1 MNEIFSTLMNVLW
14 GTLILFWIVSGIN
27 AKKSSFREPLYKQ
40 FVFYWLPL
48 IMAVYLLGPD
58 ERFGNSLIKGNF
70 IAHNNMA
77 GLTGLALCLLGLIT
91 AVWAR
96 YLLGRNWSVSVQ
108 QKENHDLIQ
117 TGAYKFVRHPIYT
130 GLLLMF
136 LGNAF
141 IVSRWRGLLAVSIV
155 LISFLF
161 KLKKEEKWLTD
172 LFGSKYIEYRQKT
185 KSLIPWL
192 I

>member
-1 MNEIFSTLMNVLW
+1 MDEKISILMNVFW
-14 GTLILFWIVSGIN
+14 GTLILFWLVSGIN
-27 AKKSSFREPLYKQ
+27 AKKSSFREPLFKQ

-58 ERFGNSLIKGNF
+58 ERFGNSLIMGHF
-70 IAHNNMA
+70 AAHNNTV
-77 GLTGLALCLLGLIT
+77 GLTGLVICLSGLIT
-91 AVWAR
+91 AIWAR

-108 QKENHDLIQ
+108 QKENHELIQ
-117 TGAYKFVRHPIYT
+117 TGAYKLVRHPIYT

-136 LGNAF
+136 LGNAV
-141 IVSRWRGLLAVSIV
+141 IVGNWRGLLAVSIV

-161 KLKKEEKWLTD
+161 KLKKEEEWLTEI
-172 LFGSKYIEYRQKT
+172 FGSKYIEYMQKT

>member
-1 MNEIFSTLMNVLW
+1 MNEIFSILMNVLW
-14 GTLILFWIVSGIN
+14 GTLILFWLVSGIN
-27 AKKSSFREPLYKQ
+27 AKKSSFREPFYKQ

-48 IMAVYLLGPD
+48 ILAVYLLGPD
-58 ERFGNSLIKGNF
+58 ERFGNSLIKGTF
-70 IAHNNMA
+70 IAHNNVA
-77 GLTGLALCLLGLIT
+77 GFTGIAISFSGLLT

-108 QKENHDLIQ
+108 QKENHELIQ
-117 TGAYKFVRHPIYT
+117 TGAYKLVRHPIYT

-141 IVSRWRGLLAVSIV
+141 IVSRWRGLLAVVIV

-161 KLKKEEKWLTD
+161 KLKKEEDWLTEI
-172 LFGSKYIEYRQKT
+172 FGSKYIEYMQKT

-192 I
+192 V